1 MTIGSMYLLDPLGLA
16 MEDKKKSNG
25 KIMKSSETAFRD
37 QSKAETK
44 AFCQNSSS
52 NIRPNF
58 WSLKYA

>member
-25 KIMKSSETAFRD
+25 KIMKSSETAFIY
-37 QSKAETK
+37 QKAETK
-44 AFCQNSSS
+44 AFCQNPSS